1 MRCLLDDELDLILMP
16 TEACNFRC
24 TYCYETFAHGRMR
37 APVVNGIKRLI
48 HRRIGD
54 LRALQIGWFG
64 GEPLLAIDIIDD
76 VMLWVQ
82 GLATFHPG
90 VRVTSSMS
98 TNGYTLT
105 QPHLRRLLDLGVRG
119 FQVSLDG
126 PAECHDRTRVKA
138 NGGGT
143 FERIWSNL
151 LAAREVA
158 GDFGVTVR
166 LHVHRENA
174 PALPAFIAE
183 YARCF
188 ASDRRFRLNLRCV
201 EALGGPQDA
210 TFPVLNASAREAVL
224 APLRDVASAHDV
236 AMLAAESV
244 PVCYAARGNSFVV
257 RADGRL
263 NKCTVALEAPHNQ
276 VGVLHEDGTMD
287 LDVRLMGGWIRG
299 ALRGDP
305 TALECPIRG
314 WKSEVH

>member
-1 MRCLLDDELDLILMP
+1 MRCLLDDELDLIVMP

-37 APVVNGIKRLI
+37 APVVSGIKQLI
-48 HRRIGD
+48 RRRIGD

-76 VMLWVQ
+76 VMTHVQ

-105 QPHLRRLLDLGVRG
+105 QPRLQHLLELGVRG

-126 PAECHDRTRVKA
+126 PAEWHDRTRVKV

-143 FERIWSNL
+143 FDRIWRNL
-151 LAAREVA
+151 LAAREVSD
-158 GDFGVTVR
+158 DFTVVVR

-174 PALPAFIAE
+174 PSLPAFIAD

-210 TFPVLNASAREAVL
+210 ALPVLDASVRAAVL
-224 APLRDVASAHDV
+224 APLQQVASEHNV
-236 AMLAAESV
+236 PMLAAEPV

-263 NKCTVALEAPHNQ
+263 NKCTVALEEPHNQ
-276 VGVLHEDGTMD
+276 VGVLHADGTMD
-287 LDVRLMGGWIRG
+287 LDVRLIGGWIRG
-299 ALRGDP
+299 ALRGDAA
-305 TALECPIRG
+305 ALECPIRG